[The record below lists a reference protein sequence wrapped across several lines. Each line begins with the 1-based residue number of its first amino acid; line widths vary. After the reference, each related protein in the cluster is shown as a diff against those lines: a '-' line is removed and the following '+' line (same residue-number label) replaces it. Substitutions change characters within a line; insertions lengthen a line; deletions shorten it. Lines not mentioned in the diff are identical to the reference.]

1 MQTKEQLIDILNET
15 NKLFEL
21 CVGLLNN
28 LIESNQSV
36 ESTTKVT
43 HLECKKEIE
52 KQTLKLEDVRKVL
65 VAKSREGY
73 TKQIRDLLNKYG
85 AAKLSEIKPVNY
97 QNLVD
102 EAFCFGATIERIK
115 EALKNKKDY
124 SDQFEDIYEHHFAT
138 CLDDLKEEYYP
149 AFLRDIRGLGNE

>member
-36 ESTTKVT
+36 EITTKVINSE
-43 HLECKKEIE
+43 LKEEVVKPI
-52 KQTLKLEDVRKVL
+52 LKLEDVRKVL

-73 TKQIRDLLNKYG
+73 TKQIRALLIKYG
-85 AAKLSEIKPVNY
+85 ADKLSEIKPVNY

-102 EAFCFGATIERIK
+102 EAYCFGATIDMIRDE
-115 EALKNKKDY
+115 LKNKQEY
-124 SDQFEDIYEHHFAT
+124 SDQFKAVYEHHFAT
-138 CLDDLKEEYYP
+138 SLKDLKEEYYP
-149 AFLRDIRGLGNE
+149 SFLRDIKRLGNE